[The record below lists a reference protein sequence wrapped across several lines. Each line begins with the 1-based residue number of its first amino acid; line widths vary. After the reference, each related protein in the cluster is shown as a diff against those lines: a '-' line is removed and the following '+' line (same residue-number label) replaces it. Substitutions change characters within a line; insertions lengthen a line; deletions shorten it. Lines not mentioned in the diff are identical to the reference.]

1 MIRYKP
7 EYRIP
12 TEQLFMYQI
21 KPKPP
26 EMPVNDYIVNYK
38 QSGDEQYLRHFL
50 HCYEPRLNN
59 RAETFCLQQGYLH
72 HFQDVKQVML
82 EAVLEKIGDYNPD
95 TGASLLTYAYRHIEA
110 AAHEYVRL
118 NCGTVRP
125 SEYDYDNLRKIMAIF
140 NSMPKA
146 TEAEKI
152 LAAMEKTGLSEKQI
166 YQHLQN
172 SETFRNQTNIDS
184 GSRNEDDGFL
194 PLVEKIGDA
203 GSNPETIL
211 LKRLL
216 YEALIVEVDA
226 LPYKEYHLLLDYCGL
241 KRYEDWFI
249 NLNKPL
255 DWEILAARLH
265 VGTQEAVNE
274 NFRSAAAIVRK
285 KLEEAHW
292 IEGKHTPMLVSKA
305 YDATSDLTHID
316 CDVIE
321 YAKCKWQQSGI
332 VAEFHILFSQMQT
345 EDKKIIQE
353 FLRLWLYG
361 KNAS

>member
-1 MIRYKP
+1 MIRNKP
-7 EYRIP
+7 ENTIP
-12 TEQLFMYQI
+12 SEQLFMYQI

-26 EMPVNDYIVNYK
+26 DMHLNDFIVRYK

-50 HCYEPRLNN
+50 HCYEPRLNT
-59 RAETFCLQQGYLH
+59 RAENFCLQQGYLH
-72 HFQDVKQVML
+72 HFQDIKQAMI
-82 EAVLEKIGDYNPD
+82 EAVLEKISDYNPD
-95 TGASLLTYAYRHIEA
+95 TGASFLTYAHRHIEA
-110 AAHEYVRL
+110 SAHEYVRQ
-118 NCGTVRP
+118 NCGAVSP
-125 SEYDYDNLRKIMAIF
+125 SEYDYDNLRTIMAIF
-140 NSMPKA
+140 NSMPEA

-152 LAAMEKTGLSEKQI
+152 LAVTEKSGLTENQI

-172 SETFRNQTNIDS
+172 SETFRNPMDIDS

-194 PLVEKIGDA
+194 PLAEKIGDA
-203 GSNPETIL
+203 GGNPETIL

-226 LPYKEYHLLLDYCGL
+226 LPYKEYHLLLGYCGL

-292 IEGKHTPMLVSKA
+292 IEGKHTPDLISKEF
-305 YDATSDLTHID
+305 DTTPELTHID
-316 CDVIE
+316 SDVIE
-321 YAKCKWQQSGI
+321 YAKRKWHKSGTA
-332 VAEFHILFSQMQT
+332 AEFHILFSQLRI
-345 EDKKIIQE
+345 EDEQIIQE

-361 KNAS
+361 NST